1 MRVIF
6 GFVLLLSC
14 LKTTAGPFVPFE
26 ENGKFGLK
34 NDAGQ
39 VVIPARYDALGWS
52 NGTFSVSANVT
63 GYKLGETW
71 GIVSV
76 TNEQVTKADYL
87 SLVPAEGSLIVATK
101 KSSPIAVSA
110 GLINTE
116 GKTVIPFTYAGVKV
130 HSLRIVA
137 FVREGNKF
145 KHGLISLENKVLIPF
160 QYKNIYPIGSLRYA
174 VEDFNNKIALY
185 SESGKQISG
194 FTIDSLS
201 DFKHGVAILYENGKQ
216 GLITRDGQL
225 KSEARFREIEV
236 TNNQIRARMPDE
248 WHILT
253 AENKT
258 MDVVEGD
265 SIRYLGEDRY
275 KIERAAQAWLAD
287 KNFKTLTDPGM
298 LDIEPFQ
305 NGLAIFK
312 MSSGYGVMKKS
323 GAILF
328 KPVFKKIVFEGSY
341 LLTQDGNNI
350 WSMRDTTGLLRTS
363 KPYDVIS
370 NHAHGL
376 FVVTR
381 KNYWGAIDESG
392 REVVA
397 CVYDSILQTGDD
409 QLAVKFK
416 GLYGIIDAREKWLV
430 YPQPNKVM
438 LLNKDRYF
446 KKAGNTLFLV
456 SFDGTVLYF
465 TPNPI
470 RVHAENFTEYVSTG
484 GNWTIDFDGRITA
497 RQLAPAE
504 TTEKIFPASEGLRGI
519 KRQGKYGFIDDLG
532 RLRIANRY
540 EDIKPFSE
548 GLAAFKIR
556 NKWGF
561 INRDEKIIVHP
572 AYDEVT
578 PFANGHSLVKQ
589 KGLIGYMDN
598 EGRIVLPV
606 RYNSVEVL
614 KTKRLLITLNG
625 LKGLADEN
633 GNVLLHPKYESIE
646 DLGNG
651 YLLVKQ
657 DGKYG
662 LATLKGLNTIPQM
675 YDFLLYDAKNDRYL
689 ALKKAEWVTIDSGR

>member
-1 MRVIF
+1 MRVILVIAV
-6 GFVLLLSC
+6 VLSS
-14 LKTTAGPFVPFE
+14 LKTVAGPYVPFQ

-34 NDAGQ
+34 NEAGQ
-39 VVIPARYDALGWS
+39 VVIPAMYDALGWS
-52 NGTFSVSANVT
+52 NGTFSVSGKVT
-63 GYKLGETW
+63 GYKLGGTW
-71 GIVSV
+71 GIVTV
-76 TNEQVTKADYL
+76 NNQQVTKADYL
-87 SLVPAEGSLIVATK
+87 SLTPADGSLIVATK
-101 KSSPIAVSA
+101 KSSPVVVRA

-116 GKTVIPFTYAGVKV
+116 GKVIIPFTYAGVKV

-160 QYKNIYPIGSLRYA
+160 EYKNIYPIGSLRYA
-174 VEDFNNKIALY
+174 VEDFTGKIALY

-201 DFKHGVAILYENGKQ
+201 DFKSDVAIIYENGKQ
-216 GLITRDGQL
+216 GLINREGQL
-225 KSEARFREIEV
+225 KSEAKFREIRI
-236 TNNQIRARMPDE
+236 TNGRICARMPDE
-248 WHILT
+248 WLVMT
-253 AENKT
+253 ADNKT
-258 MDVVEGD
+258 LDVVEGD
-265 SIRYLGEDRY
+265 SITYLEEDRY
-275 KIERAAQAWLAD
+275 KIISASQSWLAD
-287 KNFKTLTDPGM
+287 KNFHKIGNSVEN
-298 LDIEPFQ
+298 IEPLQ
-305 NGLAIFK
+305 NGLAIYK
-312 MSSGYGVMKKS
+312 TSTGYGVLKKT
-323 GAILF
+323 GGILL
-328 KPVFKKIVFEGSY
+328 KPVFRRILFEGNY
-341 LLTQDGNNI
+341 LLARDGNNN
-350 WSMRDTTGLLRTS
+350 WSLRDTTGLLRTS
-363 KPYDVIS
+363 KIYDGIS
-370 NHAHGL
+370 KNYNGL

-381 KNYWGAIDESG
+381 KNYFGAIDETG

-430 YPQPNKVM
+430 YPQTSKVM

-446 KKAGNTLFLV
+446 KKVNKTLFLV

-465 TPNPI
+465 TDNPI
-470 RVHAENFTEYVSTG
+470 RVNKENFTEYVSTG
-484 GNWTIDFDGRITA
+484 GTWTIDFDGKIVS
-497 RQLAPAE
+497 RQLPPVETAE
-504 TTEKIFPASEGLRGI
+504 KVFPASEGLRGI

-540 EDIKPFSE
+540 EDIMPFSE

-572 AYDEVT
+572 AYDDVT
-578 PFANGHSLVKQ
+578 PFANGHSIVKQ
-589 KGLIGYMDN
+589 KGLFGYMDN
-598 EGRIVLPV
+598 EGKVVLPV
-606 RYNSVEVL
+606 RYTSVEVL

-633 GNVLLHPKYESIE
+633 GNVLLHPKYESIQ
-646 DLGNG
+646 DIGNG
-651 YLLVKQ
+651 YIVVKQ

-675 YDFLLYDAKNDRYL
+675 YDFLMYDAKNDRYL
-689 ALKKAEWVTIDSGR
+689 ALKRSEWVEIRD